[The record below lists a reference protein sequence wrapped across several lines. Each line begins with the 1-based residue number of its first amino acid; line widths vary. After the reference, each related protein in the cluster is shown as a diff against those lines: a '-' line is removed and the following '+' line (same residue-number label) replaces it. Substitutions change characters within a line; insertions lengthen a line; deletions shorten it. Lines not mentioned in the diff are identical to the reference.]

1 MLKIYHTPPSRS
13 VRVVWLAE
21 EMGIPYEAIA
31 VPFGGPAPAGFKAAS
46 PLGQLPAIEDGEVT
60 MIESVAI
67 MQYLLAKHG
76 PSPLAVTKD
85 EKDFPA
91 YLQFLEFGE
100 AGLVSIGNAYVA
112 TRFRAP
118 EDQKKNWTVDYVVE
132 AMRARVGV
140 VSARLKQAD
149 YMAAGRF
156 TAADISVG
164 WALSIAKYFGIV
176 ETFEPHVEAYLER
189 VTSRPAYKKAAGG

>member
-1 MLKIYHTPPSRS
+1 MLKIYHAPPSRS

-21 EMGIPYEAIA
+21 EMGLPYQAIA
-31 VPFGGPAPAGFKAAS
+31 VPFGGPAPAGFAEAS
-46 PLGQLPAIEDGEVT
+46 PLGQLPAIEDGDVR

-76 PSPLAVTKD
+76 PTPLAVNVD

-100 AGLVSIGNAYVA
+100 AGLVAIGNAYIA

-118 EDQKKNWTVDYVVE
+118 EDQKDNWTVNYVAE
-132 AMRARVGV
+132 AMRT
-140 VSARLKQAD
+140 RLGLVNTRLQKHD
-149 YMAAGRF
+149 YMAADRF

-164 WALSIAKYFGIV
+164 WSVGIAKYFGV
-176 ETFEPHVEAYLER
+176 VTEFEPKVQAYFER
-189 VTSRPAYKKAAGG
+189 VTSRPAYKKAAG

>member
-1 MLKIYHTPPSRS
+1 MLTIYHMPPSRS

-21 EMGIPYEAIA
+21 EMGLKYETVN
-31 VPFGGPAPAGFKAAS
+31 VPFGGPAPAGFVEAS
-46 PLGQLPAIEDGEVT
+46 PLGQLPAIVDGDAR

-76 PSPLAVTKD
+76 PSPLAVTPD

-118 EDQKKNWTVDYVVE
+118 EDKRDNWTANYVVE
-132 AMRARVGV
+132 AMRARLAV
-140 VSARLKQAD
+140 VAAHLKTHE
-149 YMAAGRF
+149 YMAANRF

-164 WALSIAKYFGIV
+164 WAITIYKYFGLA
-176 ETFEPHVEAYLER
+176 ENFEPHVQAYLDR
-189 VTSRPAYKKAAGG
+189 VTSRPAYIKAAG

>member
-1 MLKIYHTPPSRS
+1 MLKIYHAPPSRS

-21 EMGIPYEAIA
+21 EMGIPYESIA
-31 VPFGGPAPAGFKAAS
+31 VLRGVPHSPEFKAAS
-46 PLGQLPAIEDGEVT
+46 PLGQLPAIEDGDVR

-76 PSPLAVTKD
+76 PSPLAVTVN

-100 AGLVSIGNAYVA
+100 AGLIAMGNAYVA

-118 EDQKKNWTVDYVVE
+118 EDQKQNWTVDYVVE
-132 AMRARVGV
+132 AMRQRIGV
-140 VSARLKQAD
+140 VAARLQDQD

-164 WALSIAKYFGIV
+164 WSLMIAKYFGVV
-176 ETFEPHVEAYLER
+176 ESFEPKVAAYLER
-189 VTSRPAYKKAAGG
+189 VTSRPAYKKASGG